1 MTTRRHCGGGVTDG
15 GDMQARDESG
25 GVAAVAGL
33 DPVGGFRALVELS
46 PDAVFVIR
54 DGYHVFANAR
64 GLALLGARTLADL
77 QSKPANAFMHA
88 DQRRQAAD
96 RMSAMIGEH
105 AVLDYVEEKIVRLD
119 GVVVDIEA
127 AGTPIDVE
135 GGTAAL
141 VVVRDITAR
150 KHAEAALQVAE
161 SRFHAAFRYAP
172 TAIAILDS
180 AGAVTAANPTFDRLL
195 AVPREQLA
203 GRPFWELASGP
214 DRELVRSALATLNS
228 AVVSGIRG
236 DFRFRM
242 PDGSL
247 GWLHARA
254 GRLPGDAAVIVHL
267 VDVTARMQEQQA
279 LAARARLD
287 PLTGLVN
294 RTSVLEALTGALQ
307 GVHGDVAVLF
317 AGLDGFKA
325 INDRFGHP
333 IGDEVL
339 VAVARRMRAAV
350 PDIDPVGRIGGD
362 EFAIVLTGSEAAGRA
377 RQIAERLHDV
387 VSRPISVA
395 STLMQVGVSI
405 GVASAPAGRQ
415 IGAESLLAAAD
426 TAMYQAKS
434 LARTRL
440 SRAEPFSA
448 RDDRLATGF

>member
-1 MTTRRHCGGGVTDG
+1 MQERDAGG
-15 GDMQARDESG
+15 M
-25 GVAAVAGL
+25 AAAMAGL

-88 DQRRQAAD
+88 DHRRQATD
-96 RMSAMIGEH
+96 RMNAMIGDH
-105 AVLDYVEEKIVRLD
+105 CLLDYVEEKIVRLD
-119 GVVVDIEA
+119 GGVVDIEA

-150 KHAEAALQVAE
+150 KRAEAALRVAE

-172 TAIAILDS
+172 SAIAILDS
-180 AGAVTAANPTFDRLL
+180 EGAVTAANPTFDRLL
-195 AVPREQLA
+195 AVPREQVA
-203 GRPFWELASGP
+203 GRPFWELASEP
-214 DRELVRSALATLNS
+214 DRGSVRAALATLRS
-228 AVVSGIRG
+228 GVVSGIRG

-254 GRLPGDAAVIVHL
+254 GRLPGDPMMIVHL

-279 LAARARLD
+279 LAARALLD

-294 RTSVLEALTGALQ
+294 RTGVLDALSGALQ

-317 AGLDGFKA
+317 ADLDGFKA

-333 IGDEVL
+333 VGDQVL

-350 PDIDPVGRIGGD
+350 PGTDPVGRIGGD

-377 RQIAERLHDV
+377 RQIAERLHDA

-395 STLMQVGVSI
+395 STLMRVGVSI
-405 GVASAPAGRQ
+405 GIAAAPAGRQ
-415 IGAESLLAAAD
+415 IRAESLLAAAD

-434 LARTRL
+434 LARTRP
-440 SRAEPFSA
+440 SRAVPFTASDA
-448 RDDRLATGF
+448 DDGRPPFRLATGA